1 MLCYNLELLERFQH
15 SFRIYFWKLLASI
28 WKYERRAATESFSLF
43 ACIYFCFFILL
54 PQFVSIELASHATLC
69 FLFYAISLVMAF

>member
-1 MLCYNLELLERFQH
+1 MFCYNLELPERFQH

-28 WKYERRAATESFSLF
+28 WKYERRRAATESFSLF
-43 ACIYFCFFILL
+43 AYTFFFILL